1 VHHTQAAQ
9 GGALYFTTNAL
20 DILSPSVGAYVYNST
35 FLLNHATGQGGA
47 MFVSGQRLDL
57 LSSTFRENYVNTVN
71 SYFTDS
77 AAQVRIFLSS
87 SVRCRLY
94 EAPIFHFRSL
104 LLTSLHLILR
114 PQQGGALYYSS
125 GNLGAVVSNVL
136 DCEFVGNSAYSGW
149 GGAIFGTDSVGTV
162 YVQRST
168 FSGNYA
174 YSSYTNTG
182 HGGALM
188 VASNFNLNLYD
199 CSFSN
204 NTALPYLQLMP
215 LTYRYA

>member
-1 VHHTQAAQ
+1 MPAAERHLF
-9 GGALYFTTNAL
+9 ALRT
-20 DILSPSVGAYVYNST
+20 
-35 FLLNHATGQGGA
+35 H
-47 MFVSGQRLDL
+47 
-57 LSSTFRENYVNTVN
+57 
-71 SYFTDS
+71 
-77 AAQVRIFLSS
+77 
-87 SVRCRLY
+87 
-94 EAPIFHFRSL
+94 SL
-104 LLTSLHLILR
+104 LLAISCS
-114 PQQGGALYYSS
+114 QGGALYYSS
-125 GNLGAVVSNVL
+125 GNLGAVLSNVL

-199 CSFSN
+199 CSFTN

-215 LTYRYA
+215 LTYRFANTCMIFLLTTFADSFCLIIRCAQWVGRSDLRADDGREHHQVPLHG